1 MEKTPIALLGEYTV
15 KRNPP
20 LPNYIYLG
28 DRMIGA
34 NDHEFSFKI
43 IYHEFSV
50 IGKGPTKQMA
60 KHNAAQEML
69 TLLGQNNSSN
79 NNIKSLLTSTNS
91 LNIQNESPE
100 TGINY
105 IGLIHELCAKK
116 KIKSPEFNEK
126 ISCGPHHMNFKI
138 KCQVGDI
145 IEEGIERTKK
155 QAKSEAAKKVWFKL
169 KEKYKIFVREK
180 VETVNE
186 EFGLN
191 VEDIIIEDILPDY
204 KNENKIALENYL
216 KLTKLTITPLLSENI
231 NIENCHRIFTSEKY
245 DTTIRQRILHLLAD
259 ISTISENTTFIEKY
273 LLIINRIAKILNV
286 ELKPLNLQLNRFANT
301 QNVSV
306 NYAAGYKLYTEPAIT
321 GIGVGETL
329 TLARLRAILSIQSS
343 IKVLLI

>member
-15 KRNPP
+15 KKNPP

-105 IGLIHELCAKK
+105 IGLIHVCFTFSRSIILIFIS
-116 KIKSPEFNEK
+116 KIYYL
-126 ISCGPHHMNFKI
+126 NFSLLGVM
-138 KCQVGDI
+138 C
-145 IEEGIERTKK
+145 
-155 QAKSEAAKKVWFKL
+155 
-169 KEKYKIFVREK
+169 KEK
-180 VETVNE
+180 
-186 EFGLN
+186 
-191 VEDIIIEDILPDY
+191 
-204 KNENKIALENYL
+204 NKI
-216 KLTKLTITPLLSENI
+216 T
-231 NIENCHRIFTSEKY
+231 
-245 DTTIRQRILHLLAD
+245 
-259 ISTISENTTFIEKY
+259 
-273 LLIINRIAKILNV
+273 
-286 ELKPLNLQLNRFANT
+286 
-301 QNVSV
+301 
-306 NYAAGYKLYTEPAIT
+306 
-321 GIGVGETL
+321 
-329 TLARLRAILSIQSS
+329 
-343 IKVLLI
+343 